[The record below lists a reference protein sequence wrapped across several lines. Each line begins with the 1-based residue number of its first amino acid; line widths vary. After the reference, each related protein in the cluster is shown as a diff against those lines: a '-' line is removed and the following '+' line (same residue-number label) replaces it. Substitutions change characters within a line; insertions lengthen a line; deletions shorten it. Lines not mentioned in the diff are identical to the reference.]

1 MDREKELIKGIKGSK
16 FDDLLPYVKVS
27 NVFFIDFKLFT
38 ALCTKAYNN
47 IGDSFYSLKDVLWV
61 FGLFFDTYGSY
72 MGAPHPPIR
81 TEQIEK
87 IIRVMPILTPSLD
100 EYSNTIEP
108 GEYATLIDS
117 YFNTVFKNCD
127 YRINHFFSG
136 DIRLMR
142 YYEELL

>member
-1 MDREKELIKGIKGSK
+1 MNNKS
-16 FDDLLPYVKVS
+16 LPFVKVS
-27 NVFFIDFKLFT
+27 NEFFIDFKLFT

-47 IGDSFYSLKDVLWV
+47 IDGSFYSLKDVLWV
-61 FGLFFDTYGSY
+61 FGLFFDEYESY
-72 MGAPHPPIR
+72 MGKPHPPIR

-87 IIRVMPILTPSLD
+87 IIRVMPLLETSLE
-100 EYSNTIEP
+100 EYTIIEP

-117 YFNTVFKNCD
+117 YFNTAFECCD

-142 YYEELL
+142 YYEEQCEELYEEQRPSW